1 MFMLH
6 SVILIV
12 LAGGTCMNI
21 KSALFSQLKAKL
33 ESLQSIECDKQQ
45 EASKVDVIKAAVGTC
60 VSQCLQSG
68 VALEEV
74 QERLQMMHSEAS
86 LISGSVYKWAQQFA
100 NEIHSNRELEAPNI
114 NGADNVQP
122 RSKCKKPLFCK
133 DSVYHAS
140 ICSLA
145 VNVCTAGEYQQF
157 FKKSPLVPGHTFQAV
172 SISRSKQD
180 RYLIAKQGDST
191 YYFAFQ
197 SEPKFDRWP
206 KQFTSFSE
214 GKLYDYCSC

>member
-1 MFMLH
+1 MEFTKKEE
-6 SVILIV
+6 
-12 LAGGTCMNI
+12 G
-21 KSALFSQLKAKL
+21 LKADFAKVAVRTYIT
-33 ESLQSIECDKQQ
+33 QS
-45 EASKVDVIKAAVGTC
+45 
-60 VSQCLQSG
+60 LQSG
-68 VALEEV
+68 VALEDI
-74 QERLQMMHSEAS
+74 QERLQQLHMEDS
-86 LISGSVYKWAQQFA
+86 LIPGPICKWAQHLA
-100 NEIHSNRELEAPNI
+100 NEMHTEL
-114 NGADNVQP
+114 NVQSDEPGIGEPTHAQP
-122 RSKCKKPLFCK
+122 RSKSQEESLFCK

-140 ICSLA
+140 VCSLA
-145 VNVCTAGEYQQF
+145 VNVCTAGEYQKF

-197 SEPKFDRWP
+197 SEPKFNQWP